1 MSGSFAS
8 VNRIH
13 WLLTC
18 AHGWVTRGAVGNGDT
33 LVVETTNIYP
43 LQTFRGIPP
52 SEHLKVIERFT
63 RADEETILY
72 EFTVDD
78 PTTYTEPWGGEI
90 PFRAFDDLLYE
101 YSCHEGNYALT
112 NILSGAQYQ
121 ERQREG
127 NQFEQR

>member
-1 MSGSFAS
+1 M
-8 VNRIH
+8 
-13 WLLTC
+13 
-18 AHGWVTRGAVGNGDT
+18 TRGAVGNGDT

-112 NILSGAQYQ
+112 NILSGARYQ